1 MQLSVLFL
9 YCFLWSFLGVIPPGI
24 INVNAAKIS
33 VEQGRT
39 RALVFTCGAC
49 LIVALQAGIAVLIAE
64 FLNLSA
70 DELSVI
76 KKIGI
81 VIFCGLSV
89 YFFISAKI
97 KSKPKE
103 IETHKKSSAFFK
115 GMLFSLLN
123 VFPIPFYSFVCTT
136 LTTSGNF
143 KFSTADV
150 IIFISAIVFGSFAAI
165 STYVLMFKKSKN
177 HTGFSKKAN
186 YILSVLTLALAVYAV
201 IKLNIE

>member
-1 MQLSVLFL
+1 MGLSVLFF

-33 VEQGRT
+33 VEQGRK
-39 RALVFTCGAC
+39 RALIFALGAC
-49 LIVALQAGIAVLIAE
+49 LVIAIQASIAVLIAE
-64 FLNLSA
+64 FLNLSE

-89 YFFISAKI
+89 YFFVSAKI
-97 KSKPKE
+97 NSKPKE
-103 IETHKKSSAFFK
+103 IETHKKRSAFFK
-115 GMLFSLLN
+115 GILFSILN

-143 KFSTADV
+143 KFTTADV
-150 IIFISAIVFGSFAAI
+150 IIFITAIVIGSFSAISAYI
-165 STYVLMFKKSKN
+165 LIFKESRN
-177 HTGFSKKAN
+177 HDNFSRKAN
-186 YILSVLTLALAVYAV
+186 YILSILTFLLAVYAL
-201 IKLNIE
+201 IKLNV